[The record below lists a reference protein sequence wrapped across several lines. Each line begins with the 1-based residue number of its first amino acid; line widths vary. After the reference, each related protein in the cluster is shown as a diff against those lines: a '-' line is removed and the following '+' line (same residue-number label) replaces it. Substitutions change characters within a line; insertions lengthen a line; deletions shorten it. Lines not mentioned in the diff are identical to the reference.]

1 MMKGV
6 KVEAPSFDGQ
16 MDPTKFMD
24 WLPDMDHYF
33 EWYDMSEERR
43 VRFAKI
49 KLLSQVKLFWTKY
62 EHMMIRK
69 NRAPIINWEEMR
81 KIHKEKYVPTLDQ

>member
-1 MMKGV
+1 MMKEI

-24 WLPDMDHYF
+24 WLANMDHYF

-49 KLLSQVKLFWTKY
+49 KLVDQAKLYWTNH
-62 EHMMIRK
+62 ECLMTRENCAPMI
-69 NRAPIINWEEMR
+69 N
-81 KIHKEKYVPTLDQ
+81 